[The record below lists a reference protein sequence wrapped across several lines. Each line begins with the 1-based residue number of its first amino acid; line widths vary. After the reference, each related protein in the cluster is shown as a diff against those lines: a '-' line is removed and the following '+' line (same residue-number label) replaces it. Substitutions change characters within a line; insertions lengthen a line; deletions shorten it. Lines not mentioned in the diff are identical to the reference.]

1 MSKVTAPLLSFGASG
16 SIAKTQV
23 YSKWKGRAYVRRHVI
38 PANPNSAEQQLT
50 RNSFTWLSQLWK
62 NSPALV
68 TAPWDLFAQG
78 QVLTGRNA
86 WIGKNIEVLR
96 TLSVNDDMI
105 FSPGAKGGPAPTSV
119 TAAAGVTLINVTI
132 VPPTP
137 PTGWTITQCVAAAIR
152 QQDPQSGL
160 LYTVAAAF
168 DATDPFVPSITGLVT
183 GQVYVVGGWV
193 EYAKPDGSVAY
204 SPSLNDTATPT

>member
-16 SIAKTQV
+16 SVAKTQV

-38 PANPNSAEQQLT
+38 PANPNSAAQQLT
-50 RNSFTWLSQLWK
+50 RNAFTWLSNIWK
-62 NSPALV
+62 NAPALL
-68 TAPWDLFAQG
+68 TAPWDLYAQG

-86 WIGKNIEVLR
+86 FIGQNTAILR
-96 TLSVNDDMI
+96 PETDNDLMI

-119 TAAAGVTLINVTI
+119 SAAATAGGTDVTI

-137 PTGWTITQCVAAAIR
+137 PTGWTVTRCVAAAIR
-152 QQDPQSGL
+152 QQDPQSGI
-160 LYTVAAAF
+160 LYATAAAS
-168 DATDPFVPSITGLVT
+168 DAIDPYVAVITGLT
-183 GQVYVVGGWV
+183 AGQVYVVGGWV

-204 SPSLNDTATPT
+204 SPSLNDTVTPS